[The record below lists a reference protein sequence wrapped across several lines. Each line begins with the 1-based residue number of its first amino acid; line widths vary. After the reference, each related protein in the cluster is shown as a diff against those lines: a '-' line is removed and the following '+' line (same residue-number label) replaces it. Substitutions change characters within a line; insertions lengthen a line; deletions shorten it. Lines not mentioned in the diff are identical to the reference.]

1 MAFLADALA
10 RIKPSPTVAITAMA
24 RELKAA
30 GRDIVSLSAGEP
42 DFDTPDHIKAAAKA
56 AIDRGETKYTSPEG
70 IPELRAAICAKFARE
85 NGLDYAPDQVIVTT
99 GGKQA
104 LFNALMA
111 TINPGDEVIVPAPY
125 WVSYPD
131 MVQLAGGTPVVVEGR
146 LETGFKIDPED
157 LGGGDHAAHQV
168 ADLQL
173 AVQPDRRGIFAGR
186 TAGADRRADGASPG
200 LGDERRHVRAHRLSA
215 VRLRDARR
223 RSSRGSTTA
232 R

>member
-1 MAFLADALA
+1 MPFLADALA

-104 LFNALMA
+104 LFNALVA

-131 MVQLAGGTPVVVEGR
+131 MVRLAGGAPVVVEGP
-146 LETGFKIDPED
+146 LETGFKITA
-157 LGGGDHAAHQV
+157 GGAGRGDHAAHQM

-173 AVQPDRRGIFAGR
+173 AVEPDRRRLFRGGA
-186 TAGADRRADGASPG
+186 AGADRRAAGASPR

-215 VRLRDARR
+215 VSRSPRR
-223 RSSRGSTTA
+223 PRSSRGSTSA